1 MTPQNLVTALL
12 RMDEQE
18 GHAVLQK
25 QLPSFDKE
33 SQRLLVELIK
43 READKRWTTELQLS
57 FVLAGHLIFIAELTR
72 GRSAHA
78 LGLIARGDALR
89 DMDEEVQAVSEL
101 DRAAEDF
108 LGEGEDAGEA

>member
-43 READKRWTTELQLS
+43 READKRWTTELHLS
-57 FVLAGHLIFIAELTR
+57 FLLAGHLIFIGELTR
-72 GRSAHA
+72 DRYAHA
-78 LGLIARGDALR
+78 LGLMARGDALR
-89 DMDEEVQAVSEL
+89 HMDQEVEAIRSEERRVGKEC
-101 DRAAEDF
+101 RY
-108 LGEGEDAGEA
+108 